1 MKILVIIPAYNEEK
15 NIINVV
21 NKIEELDIDV
31 DYLVINDC
39 STDGTLDVLRNN
51 RMHYLSLPV
60 NLGIGGGVQTGYR
73 YAVEHDY
80 DIAIQHD
87 GDGQHDPKYF
97 NDVIEPILSG
107 EADIVIGSRFIEKQG
122 FQSSALRRFGI
133 SFLSKLIQ
141 RVCGV
146 KIKDVTS
153 GYRAVNKKYIS
164 FYAKDY
170 PSDYPEPEAI
180 VSASLRGAK
189 IKEVPV
195 IMNER
200 QNGVSSIN
208 YSKSIYYMIKVS
220 ISIIICRLSY
230 RRKARV

>member
-21 NKIEELDIDV
+21 NKIEELDMDV

-133 SFLSKLIQ
+133 NFLSKLIQ